1 MKTYRFD
8 IDVLPE
14 HLDDLDHVNNVQYL
28 EWVQRISREHWQ
40 ILTRPQWD
48 SQYAWVVRSHHI
60 TYHHPAVL
68 GDKLTV
74 VTHVKTARGAQ
85 SERHVEITLEGTETL
100 VASCVTHWV
109 LLDAQSGK
117 PSRVPEEMIRA
128 LE

>member
-8 IDVLPE
+8 IVVRPE

-28 EWVQRISREHWQ
+28 EWVQRISKEHWQ
-40 ILTRPQWD
+40 KLSRPQWD
-48 SQYAWVVRSHHI
+48 SQYVWVVRSHHI
-60 TYHHPAVL
+60 TYHRPAIL

-74 VTHVKTARGAQ
+74 VTQVKTARGAQ
-85 SERHVEITLEGTETL
+85 SERHVQIMLKGTETL
-100 VASCVTHWV
+100 VVTCVTLWV
-109 LLDAQSGK
+109 LLDAESGK